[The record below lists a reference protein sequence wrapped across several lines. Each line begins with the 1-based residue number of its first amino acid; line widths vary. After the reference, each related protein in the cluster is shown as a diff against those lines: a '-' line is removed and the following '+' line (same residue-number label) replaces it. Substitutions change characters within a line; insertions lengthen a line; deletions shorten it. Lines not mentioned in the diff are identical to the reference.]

1 VATCHLYWSND
12 SGYWLLHIPRA
23 GLKEGTMEALVVAA
37 PKTKVA
43 APERTPVVI
52 LFAETRGFT
61 RTSAIL
67 PAPVVLAR
75 VSEFFALVRA
85 AVERQGGTVRNV
97 LNDTLMAS
105 FAGTGNA
112 QQAVQAAQEIQSG
125 FANFE
130 ESWARD
136 YGIRT
141 AVAIGLH
148 AGDTVIGTAGG
159 PTPGQPLVI
168 GDSVSIAERL
178 LHRARAGEFVLSKT
192 VMDALAAAGFALAVQ
207 ELPPLAIP
215 RREPVRLFG
224 VLRDTRLDF
233 T

>member
-1 VATCHLYWSND
+1 
-12 SGYWLLHIPRA
+12 
-23 GLKEGTMEALVVAA
+23 MAA
-37 PKTKVA
+37 PKPKVA
-43 APERTPVVI
+43 GLERTPVVI

-61 RTSAIL
+61 RTSAML
-67 PAPVVLAR
+67 PASVVLAR

-85 AVERQGGTVRNV
+85 AVERHGGTVRNV

-105 FAGTGNA
+105 FAGKENA

-125 FANFE
+125 FSKFE
-130 ESWARD
+130 ESWERD

-148 AGDTVIGTAGG
+148 AGDAVIGTAGG
-159 PTPGQPLVI
+159 PAPGQPLFI

-178 LHRARAGEFVLSKT
+178 LHRARAGEFVLSKS
-192 VMDALAAAGFALAVQ
+192 VVDALAAAGFALAVT
-207 ELPPLAIP
+207 ELPPLDIP
-215 RREPVRLFG
+215 RREPIPLFG

>member
-1 VATCHLYWSND
+1 M
-12 SGYWLLHIPRA
+12 G
-23 GLKEGTMEALVVAA
+23 ETMEALDMTA
-37 PKTKVA
+37 PNSTLAV
-43 APERTPVVI
+43 PERTPVVI

-67 PAPVVLAR
+67 QPSVVLAR
-75 VSEFFALVRA
+75 VAEFFALVQA
-85 AVERQGGTVRNV
+85 AVERQGGAVRNV

-105 FAGTGNA
+105 FSGKSNA
-112 QQAVQAAQEIQSG
+112 LQAVRAAQEIQRD
-125 FANFE
+125 FAGFE
-130 ESWARD
+130 ESWERD

-148 AGDTVIGTAGG
+148 SGDAVVGVAGNSMAER
-159 PTPGQPLVI
+159 PLFI

-178 LHRARAGEFVLSKT
+178 LHRARAGEVVLSKP
-192 VMDALAAAGFALAVQ
+192 VMDALAATGFALEAKK
-207 ELPPLAIP
+207 LPPLEIP
-215 RREPVRLFG
+215 RRDSIPLFG

>member
-1 VATCHLYWSND
+1 
-12 SGYWLLHIPRA
+12 
-23 GLKEGTMEALVVAA
+23 MAA
-37 PKTKVA
+37 PKSKVA
-43 APERTPVVI
+43 APERAPVVI

-85 AVERQGGTVRNV
+85 AVERQGGAVRNV

-105 FAGTGNA
+105 FSGKGNA
-112 QQAVQAAQEIQSG
+112 QLAVQAAQEIQRD
-125 FANFE
+125 FAAFE
-130 ESWARD
+130 ESWERQ
-136 YGIRT
+136 YGIRA

-148 AGDTVIGTAGG
+148 AGDAVIGAADGL
-159 PTPGQPLVI
+159 TPGQPLVI
-168 GDSVSIAERL
+168 GDSVSVAERL
-178 LHRARAGEFVLSKT
+178 LHRARAGEFVRSKA
-192 VMDALAAAGFALAVQ
+192 VMDALAAAGFALETKA
-207 ELPPLAIP
+207 LPPLEIP
-215 RREPVRLFG
+215 RREALPLFG